1 MLRKLLLGSLVL
13 LLTVPTFTT
22 SSFAESTDV
31 TVRVLSKGAKFVGT
45 SMGGVLIT
53 LRNADTS
60 ELLAE
65 GVTAGGTGDTQRI
78 MIDRHDRHG
87 VRATD
92 GSAQFTASLDIDDP
106 VRLEVTAF
114 GPLGQRQAAATVSA
128 TQWVVPG
135 KPINGGDG
143 FLLEL
148 PGLIVDVLAPAAHSV
163 HATSGAVAGEGAS
176 PLTLQ
181 VDANVTMMCGCPL
194 TPGGLWDTETFEVRA
209 RVKHNGE
216 RKPALDFDLTY
227 AGSASQFSGQLQATE
242 GGVYEITVYG
252 YQAENGNTGLDTVT
266 VIVR

>member
-1 MLRKLLLGSLVL
+1 MLRRFLLGSLVL
-13 LLTVPTFTT
+13 LLTVPTLTT
-22 SSFAESTDV
+22 PSLAEPTDV

-53 LRNADTS
+53 LRNADTG

-65 GVTAGGTGDTQRI
+65 GVTAGATGNTQRI

-87 VRATD
+87 VRATE
-92 GSAQFTASLDIDDP
+92 GSAQFTATLDIDDP
-106 VRLEVTAF
+106 VHLEVTAF
-114 GPLGQRQAAATVSA
+114 GPLGQRQAAVTVSA

-148 PGLIVDVLAPAAHSV
+148 PGLVVDVLAPAAHSV
-163 HATSGAVAGEGAS
+163 HATSSTEEG
-176 PLTLQ
+176 PLMLQ

-227 AGSASQFSGQLQATE
+227 AGSASQFSGQLQASE
-242 GGVYEITVYG
+242 GGVYEVTVYA